1 MDGTNKNSLA
11 IKRCV
16 VQLNCEESFP
26 PSIPTSVTFCSPPR
40 PSNVNEMSDD
50 VNNTAN
56 ITCCFSLFFMRHRTD
71 YLIQV
76 NVISGA
82 NTRIVSNQTDKLCRL
97 NCALG
102 LVIHEACEMLVLKAV
117 KSW

>member
-1 MDGTNKNSLA
+1 
-11 IKRCV
+11 
-16 VQLNCEESFP
+16 
-26 PSIPTSVTFCSPPR
+26 
-40 PSNVNEMSDD
+40 
-50 VNNTAN
+50 
-56 ITCCFSLFFMRHRTD
+56 MRHRTD